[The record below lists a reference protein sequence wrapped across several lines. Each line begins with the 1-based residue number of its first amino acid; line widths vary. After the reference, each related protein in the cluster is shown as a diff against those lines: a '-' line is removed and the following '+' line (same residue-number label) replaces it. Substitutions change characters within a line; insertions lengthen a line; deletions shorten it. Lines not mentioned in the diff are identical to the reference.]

1 MPTKRIKCIVCNRT
15 FFEGQGV
22 KLVLGGK
29 ELYFHSKSCAL
40 KFVKSMVLYLDQKDL
55 EKAVTSTLKEFEQR
69 LQELEERSKKR
80 IEAIH

>member
-1 MPTKRIKCIVCNRT
+1 LPTKSIKCIVCNKT

-22 KLVLGGK
+22 KLVLGGR

-40 KFVKSMVLYLDQKDL
+40 KFFKSMVLYLDQKDL
-55 EKAVTSTLKEFEQR
+55 EKAVVSTLKEFEQR
-69 LQELEERSKKR
+69 IKELEEKSKKH